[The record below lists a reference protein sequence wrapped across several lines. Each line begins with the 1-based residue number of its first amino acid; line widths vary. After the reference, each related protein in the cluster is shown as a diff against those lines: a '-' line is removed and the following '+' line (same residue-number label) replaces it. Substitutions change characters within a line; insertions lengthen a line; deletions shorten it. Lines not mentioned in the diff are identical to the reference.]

1 MIHFAFSLLAF
12 GFGNPWLLAGL
23 AFGAIP
29 VVIHLLHKRNY
40 RETSWAAM
48 RFLLAAARK
57 NAQRIRFEQ
66 LLLLATRVLILVL
79 LALALAQ
86 PYVDA
91 PGAALDSTDPT
102 HRVIVVDSSF
112 SMGHRALDESAF
124 DRAHQTARSIVSG
137 SNRGDVMNLLRI
149 AGTSPR
155 VIIREP
161 AFQIDRILEEI
172 DGLKI
177 TQELGDLAATLHD
190 VRSLLQLKPDIPRK
204 EIYLISD
211 FQRSSWLPTVQEE
224 RDQIRRDLREIANLA
239 HIALIDV
246 GNADAANSA
255 VTDFASQ
262 ETFVTV
268 DREVSFQATLRNFGP
283 VDLPDRWIELH
294 IDGRLARRRQVDLP
308 VLSDTVVHFAHL
320 FPISGDH
327 RVEVRLQEDPLP
339 IDNRRLLVVPVK
351 EQANLLVVNGRPTG
365 RSEDDAA
372 HYLATV
378 LSPSTSREPWHGF
391 TRPHV
396 INEGELSATATNKY
410 ECIFLCNIE
419 LFTDNEAEIL
429 KSYAEAG
436 GSLVFC
442 LGDQVRAENYNLV
455 LYREGK
461 GVLPA
466 RLGETVGD
474 AGLREQSFAFDAA
487 ALEHPIVHVFD
498 GYPGAGLEST
508 LTFAYVRTQIPENS
522 PARVALRFET
532 GDPVIVETAVGRG
545 RAILITTSVDASWSA
560 WPVQAS
566 FPPLIHEIVKFAVA
580 GRFDDRHK
588 FVGEPLSR
596 LYPHATVGRS
606 VLLRQPDG
614 SEQSLPLSDSANSPR
629 IFYAGTN
636 QSGHY
641 EFVLD
646 PTSNDAAMF
655 AVNVDPRESDPA
667 KAAEDELRTR
677 LMPGVDFNYGTAW
690 DGEPHGAST
699 ETRKRGELTY
709 WLLIGAFSLVLIEP
723 LLAWRFEYG
732 LLALSVVTVAG
743 LLRAISAWSGPVA
756 LIGGVVIIGVSVFLL
771 VRRRRE
777 HRFGKPRHSEA
788 R

>member
-1 MIHFAFSLLAF
+1 MTHFAFSLLAF

-23 AFGAIP
+23 ACSAIP
-29 VVIHLLHKRNY
+29 VIIHLLHKRNY

-48 RFLLAAARK
+48 RFLLAAARR

-102 HRVIVVDSSF
+102 HRVIIIDSSF
-112 SMGHRALDESAF
+112 SMGQRALEETIF
-124 DRAHQTARSIVSG
+124 DRAKQAARGIATD
-137 SNRGDVMNLLRI
+137 SNRGDAMNLLRI
-149 AGTSPR
+149 AGTPPR
-155 VIIREP
+155 VIVREP
-161 AFQIDRILEEI
+161 AFQANRILEEI
-172 DGLKI
+172 NGVEI
-177 TQELGDLAATLHD
+177 TEEPGDLAATLRD
-190 VRSLLQLKPDIPRK
+190 VTSLLELKPEIARK

-211 FQRSSWLPTVQEE
+211 FQRSSWLPTVQAG
-224 RDQIRRDLREIANLA
+224 RDEIRRSLREIATHA
-239 HIALIDV
+239 RIALIDV

-255 VTDFASQ
+255 VTKCVAQ
-262 ETFVTV
+262 EAFVTV

-283 VDLPDRWIELH
+283 VDLQDRWVELY

-308 VLSDTVVHFAHL
+308 VLSDAVVHFAHS
-320 FPISGDH
+320 FPIGGDH
-327 RVEVRLQEDPLP
+327 RVEVRLQEDSLP
-339 IDNRRLLVVPVK
+339 IDNRRLLVVPVR

-391 TRPHV
+391 TRPRV

-410 ECIFLCNIE
+410 ECIFFCNIE

-429 KSYAEAG
+429 KSYVEAG

-455 LYREGK
+455 LYGDGK
-461 GVLPA
+461 GILPA

-487 ALEHPIVHVFD
+487 ALEHPIVSVFD

-508 LTFAYVRTQIPENS
+508 LTFAYVRAQIPEKS
-522 PARVALRFET
+522 QARVALRFDT
-532 GDPVIVETAVGRG
+532 GDPVIVETTVGRG
-545 RAILITTSVDASWSA
+545 RAILVTTSVDASWSA

-588 FVGEPLSR
+588 LVGEPLTR
-596 LYPHATVGRS
+596 VYPHSTVGRT
-606 VLLRQPDG
+606 VLLRQPNG
-614 SEQSLPLSDSANSPR
+614 SEQTLQLSESANSPGV
-629 IFYAGTN
+629 FYDGTN

-641 EFVLD
+641 EIV
-646 PTSNDAAMF
+646 PAAPRNDAALF
-655 AVNVDPRESDPA
+655 AVNVDPRESDPT
-667 KAAEDELRTR
+667 KVAEDELRTQ
-677 LMPGVDFNYGTAW
+677 LMPGIDFSYGTAW
-690 DGEPHGAST
+690 DGEPHRSST
-699 ETRKRGELTY
+699 ETRSRGELTY
-709 WLLIGAFSLVLIEP
+709 WLLIAALSLVLIEP

-732 LLALSVVTVAG
+732 LMALTIVIVAG
-743 LLRAISAWSGPVA
+743 LLRGISTRSGPVA
-756 LIGGVVIIGVSVFLL
+756 LVGGVVITGVSLFLL
-771 VRRRRE
+771 MRRWRE
-777 HRFGKPRHSEA
+777 HRFSKPRHSEV